1 MNHDVVKNLI
11 NGLHI
16 RNTEVHTLKYQL
28 KHKELQIEA
37 LLTQEQKQ
45 RIERDQLE
53 YTVAKNE
60 QDLTLLEVSFSITNL
75 QVQTLCNLI
84 I

>member
-1 MNHDVVKNLI
+1 MKNLI